1 MARVEAKLVP
11 SEATQQ
17 KAWLR
22 DLYRIAHLDLWWFVL
37 VQTVFLICS
46 LQAKRMLAREPDP

>member
-17 KAWLR
+17 KALFR
-22 DLYRIAHLDLWWFVL
+22 DLYRMAHLDLWWFAL
-37 VQTVFLICS
+37 VQTVFLICN